1 MLNVLWAFMM
11 LTGILWGAFHGT
23 LDQVT
28 NGALES
34 AGEAVKL
41 GITMLGV
48 MSFWTGILELGR
60 RSGLIEQLSKKMT
73 PLLRLLFPNIPKE
86 HPALQSIAVN
96 MIANVLGL
104 GWAAT
109 PAGLK
114 AMGEL
119 EELEEERRG
128 REEAEGETGE
138 SRAGRGS
145 AAGGEQSRG
154 GREWGKAGK
163 EWGEVRREWGKAGR
177 GGAAEKGKRF
187 RRAVPRGT
195 ASNEMCTFLVVN
207 ISSLQL
213 IPMTMIA
220 YRAQYGSANPAAV
233 VGPAL
238 AATAISTLVGILF
251 CKIMAR

>member
-138 SRAGRGS
+138 SRAGRGI
-145 AAGGEQSRG
+145 
-154 GREWGKAGK
+154 
-163 EWGEVRREWGKAGR
+163 
-177 GGAAEKGKRF
+177 AAEKGRRF

>member
-138 SRAGRGS
+138 SRAGRG
-145 AAGGEQSRG
+145 
-154 GREWGKAGK
+154 
-163 EWGEVRREWGKAGR
+163 
-177 GGAAEKGKRF
+177 GAAEKRKRF